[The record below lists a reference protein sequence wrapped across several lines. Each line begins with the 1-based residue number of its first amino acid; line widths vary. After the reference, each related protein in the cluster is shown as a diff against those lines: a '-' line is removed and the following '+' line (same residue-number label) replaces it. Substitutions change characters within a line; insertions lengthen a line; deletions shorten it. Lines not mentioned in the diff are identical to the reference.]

1 MELRFNEDNTFPRKQ
16 ARIKITGY
24 GGGIQTASCHI
35 LFTYAAMIIID
46 LSVLSEIIP
55 CMEFTLHMIKDH
67 TKLCISLPD
76 SPDNL

>member
-1 MELRFNEDNTFPRKQ
+1 MELRFNEDNTFPCKQ

-46 LSVLSEIIP
+46 LSV
-55 CMEFTLHMIKDH
+55 
-67 TKLCISLPD
+67 
-76 SPDNL
+76 